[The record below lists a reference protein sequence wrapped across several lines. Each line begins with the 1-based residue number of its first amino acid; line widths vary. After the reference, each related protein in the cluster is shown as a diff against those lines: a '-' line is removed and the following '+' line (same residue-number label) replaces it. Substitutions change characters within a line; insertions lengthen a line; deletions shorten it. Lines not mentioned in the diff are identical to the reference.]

1 MAQVLWW
8 PWNAALRPQN
18 KMSSPGEVLWTTYA
32 RGVHPFEVE
41 REEILIPEEFRK
53 RQETVKWSLGFD
65 DLTPSVWGK
74 KKMKN
79 EECSPPPTQKIS
91 NPISTWRFPVHVNGY
106 LCKKKRFFCNGQKV
120 FSFWPNVANFLEMSP
135 SVRKTLK
142 FIYNAVISSLRTNV
156 KKVTSQNHGKK
167 NVFPPKSKIKF
178 SVLSGGHTQI
188 AVHVHLSFPKY
199 FSTPPLISF
208 WASDRRFYS
217 TVGISYS

>member
-1 MAQVLWW
+1 
-8 PWNAALRPQN
+8 
-18 KMSSPGEVLWTTYA
+18 
-32 RGVHPFEVE
+32 
-41 REEILIPEEFRK
+41 
-53 RQETVKWSLGFD
+53 
-65 DLTPSVWGK
+65 
-74 KKMKN
+74 
-79 EECSPPPTQKIS
+79 
-91 NPISTWRFPVHVNGY
+91 
-106 LCKKKRFFCNGQKV
+106 
-120 FSFWPNVANFLEMSP
+120 MSP

-208 WASDRRFYS
+208 WASDRTFYS
-217 TVGISYS
+217 AVVLYKDRGTQATNRPTQAILTNLSLRVEIPSRLGHHLISWKSIKSNHTSIKLAHSMFPTACDR